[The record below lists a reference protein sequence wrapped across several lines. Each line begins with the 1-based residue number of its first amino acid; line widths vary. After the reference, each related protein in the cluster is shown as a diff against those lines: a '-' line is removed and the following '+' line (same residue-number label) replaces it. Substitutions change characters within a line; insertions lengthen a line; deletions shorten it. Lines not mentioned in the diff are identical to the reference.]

1 MTQKTPPDKS
11 DPALSEEPLKEITR
25 ERLSETLG
33 AALVAKEAVHPLSGV
48 EELVNTRIAPDDG
61 WVWDKHCYGW
71 YTPEDKTTP
80 KVVVYVKLLHLTEK
94 DGKIENSA
102 LPGNIQDILEEDV
115 RRIEKPNAAIF
126 YTITNI
132 SKQDNQKPVAPNRE
146 RPSSEQPKT
155 DTQDP
160 PQKPVAP
167 GEKPESPGE
176 KLIKAVATHLQSQGI
191 KCFSTLSPL
200 RSGIVPDDT
209 SNDKAQESTKSRI
222 SGFSKWL
229 SEFLT
234 KEENTPVLTEEERKF
249 LSEAMQGGS
258 YDKLTKKEHKA
269 VAPLMK
275 RLAYHYITNVK
286 DVGGKNPKDPK
297 DFVAR
302 FHLGNGAEVANI
314 HYITPRKGATPSD
327 KEGAYGI
334 MVNYRYDLDKID
346 ARKEAY
352 KKRWEIAV
360 DPKLERDYQ
369 KYIAQLKTPRVK
381 VKSVIPD
388 EKLRNT
394 PPYEAYNR

>member
-1 MTQKTPPDKS
+1 
-11 DPALSEEPLKEITR
+11 
-25 ERLSETLG
+25 
-33 AALVAKEAVHPLSGV
+33 VHPLRDV
-48 EELVNTRIAPDDG
+48 AELVRTRIAPASKPDGGGVWDPDDG

-80 KVVVYVKLLHLTEK
+80 KVVVYVKLLHLPEK

-102 LPGNIQDILEEDV
+102 LPGNIQGILKEDV
-115 RRIEKPNAAIF
+115 KSIHKPNAAIF

-132 SKQDNQKPVAPNRE
+132 SKQDTQKPVAPDGK
-146 RPSSEQPKT
+146 RPSFEQPKT
-155 DTQDP
+155 DIQDT

-176 KLIKAVATHLQSQGI
+176 KLIKAVANHLQGHGI

-200 RSGIVPDDT
+200 RSGIVPDDI
-209 SNDKAQESTKSRI
+209 SNDKAQESTNSRI
-222 SGFSKWL
+222 SGFSEWL

-234 KEENTPVLTEEERKF
+234 KEEITPELTIEERKF
-249 LSEAMQGGS
+249 LSEVIQGGS
-258 YDKLTKKEHKA
+258 YDKLTEEEHKD

-286 DVGGKNPKDPK
+286 DVDGKNPK

-314 HYITPRKGATPSD
+314 HYITPENGATSSD

-334 MVNYRYDLDKID
+334 MVNYRYDLNKID
-346 ARKEAY
+346 ERKKAY
-352 KKRWEIAV
+352 KERREIAV
-360 DPKLERDYQ
+360 DPELERDYQ
-369 KYIAQLKTPRVK
+369 EYIAQLKTPRVK
-381 VKSVIPD
+381 VESVIPD
-388 EKLRNT
+388 KVIEPSLND
-394 PPYEAYNR
+394 AYCR